1 MNDITSKEL
10 KERIA
15 KGEKLNILDV
25 REVSEYQQANLNG
38 LLIPLGTLPNR
49 LAEIENWKTEEI
61 IVHCRSGRRSDNA
74 KQFLEMQ
81 GFTKV
86 RNLLGGIDEFLAS
99 E

>member
-1 MNDITSKEL
+1 MKDITCTEL

-15 KGEKLNILDV
+15 RGEKLNILDV

-38 LLIPLGTLPNR
+38 LLIPLGTLPHR
-49 LAEIENWKTEEI
+49 LDEIENWREEEI

-81 GFTKV
+81 GFEKV
-86 RNLLGGIDEFLAS
+86 RNLLGGIEEFLKT
-99 E
+99 